1 MIKTNRFSSLSL
13 ITAALQSRPPLFPFP
28 QKAVILKS
36 KIYLHTMPLTKNA
49 MERLVEDLIQESMAK
64 GDFDNLKGSG
74 KPLPQRVIY
83 NPYED
88 YTTYKVTNHQFVPKT
103 NEGND
108 HAYWHNKILFS

>member
-1 MIKTNRFSSLSL
+1 MYQFLPDILRKTTKR
-13 ITAALQSRPPLFPFP
+13 
-28 QKAVILKS
+28 
-36 KIYLHTMPLTKNA
+36 HHTKNA

-88 YTTYKVTNHQFVPKT
+88 YTTYKVTNDQFVP
-103 NEGND
+103 
-108 HAYWHNKILFS
+108 

>member
-1 MIKTNRFSSLSL
+1 
-13 ITAALQSRPPLFPFP
+13 
-28 QKAVILKS
+28 
-36 KIYLHTMPLTKNA
+36 

-88 YTTYKVTNHQFVPKT
+88 YTTYKVQIKYTSTKNVINLKQ
-103 NEGND
+103 
-108 HAYWHNKILFS
+108 S

>member
-1 MIKTNRFSSLSL
+1 
-13 ITAALQSRPPLFPFP
+13 
-28 QKAVILKS
+28 
-36 KIYLHTMPLTKNA
+36 

-88 YTTYKVTNHQFVPKT
+88 YTTYKVTNKHFSLEKVQNCLNNRV
-103 NEGND
+103 
-108 HAYWHNKILFS
+108 YQYNKILLHNLLFYF

>member
-1 MIKTNRFSSLSL
+1 
-13 ITAALQSRPPLFPFP
+13 
-28 QKAVILKS
+28 
-36 KIYLHTMPLTKNA
+36 

-88 YTTYKVTNHQFVPKT
+88 YTTYKVKIEYKT
-103 NEGND
+103 FL
-108 HAYWHNKILFS
+108 I

>member
-1 MIKTNRFSSLSL
+1 MIQFSRKTTKR
-13 ITAALQSRPPLFPFP
+13 
-28 QKAVILKS
+28 
-36 KIYLHTMPLTKNA
+36 HHTKNA

-88 YTTYKVTNHQFVPKT
+88 YTTYKV
-103 NEGND
+103 
-108 HAYWHNKILFS
+108 KIEDKSTKNVINFNRI

>member
-1 MIKTNRFSSLSL
+1 MIINYATEIRLLATPLSSL
-13 ITAALQSRPPLFPFP
+13 
-28 QKAVILKS
+28 
-36 KIYLHTMPLTKNA
+36 IYKFKPYVLRKTTKRHHTKNA

-88 YTTYKVTNHQFVPKT
+88 YTTYKVTNDQFVP
-103 NEGND
+103 
-108 HAYWHNKILFS
+108 